1 MSDAVRK
8 YFDRTSREFDSIH
21 GRGRLSVGGLV
32 DRVFRAGMLEREAY
46 VLGSLQPTGALLD
59 VGCGGGKYGVELA
72 RRGMSATG
80 IDFAEAMIA
89 IARERARRA
98 GVESSCAWIAG
109 DVMTLDVTPAD
120 AVLAI
125 GVFDYVDE
133 PSKLLARLRELT
145 RRELI
150 ASFPRAGTW
159 QGVLRRA
166 WLRLQDCPRA
176 TRAAEPRGLAAS
188 WDGEPPSWSR
198 SGRLPA
204 HWRRPAAARRA
215 TRRKPGK

>member
-21 GRGRLSVGGLV
+21 GRGLLSLGGLV

-46 VLGSLQPTGALLD
+46 VLGSLSPAGTLLD
-59 VGCGGGKYGVELA
+59 VGCGGGKYAVELA

-89 IARERARRA
+89 IAGERAQKA
-98 GVESSCAWIAG
+98 GVGSSCRFIAG
-109 DVMTLDVTPAD
+109 DVMTLDVAPAD

-133 PSKLLARLRELT
+133 PSRLLARLRELT

-150 ASFPRAGTW
+150 ASFPKAGTW

-166 WLRLQDCPRA
+166 WLRLRDCPVRYYQV
-176 TRAAEPRGLAAS
+176 AELRGLVAG
-188 WDGEPPSWSR
+188 WEGEARIVESIR
-198 SGRLPA
+198 GDYLL
-204 HWRRPAAARRA
+204 HWRR
-215 TRRKPGK
+215 